1 MGQTFGRG
9 LSFAL
14 VLGADRQKGQAQGS
28 GGTCYDGGVRTP
40 RIKVAPE
47 LGEAA
52 YHCMTR
58 TVNGEHL
65 FNDTA
70 REVLRKQ
77 IRLLAEFC
85 GVEIVTYAI
94 LANHFHVLVRVPKKT
109 ELADAELL
117 RRYRLLYPRPT
128 RYQSMRLKVM
138 AGLLTENGPEAIAW
152 RRRISV
158 LMGDV
163 SQFMKLLKQ
172 RFSIWFNQTHGRF
185 GTLWAERFKSV
196 LLEGTGRVLQT
207 MAAYIDLNCV
217 RAGLAEDPK
226 DYRFCGYA
234 EAVGGLELA
243 RRSLQSVCGG
253 RKWEETQTAYRKV
266 LFGTGAGPRAK
277 GGGISIEAFNQ
288 VVAEG
293 GKLSL
298 AAVLR
303 CRVRYF
309 SDGAVLGS
317 KGFVEEQLAAYRA
330 RTGRREGTGPR
341 ALPPIADWGELAV
354 LRNVRLP
361 ALE

>member
-1 MGQTFGRG
+1 
-9 LSFAL
+9 
-14 VLGADRQKGQAQGS
+14 V
-28 GGTCYDGGVRTP
+28 V
-40 RIKVAPE
+40 PE

-58 TVNGEHL
+58 TVNGERL
-65 FNDTA
+65 LNDTA

-94 LANHFHVLVRVPKKT
+94 LANHFHVLVRVPQKT
-109 ELADAELL
+109 ELADPELL

-128 RYQSMRLKVM
+128 RYQSMRLQM
-138 AGLLTENGPEAIAW
+138 LESLLEENGPEAIAW
-152 RRRISV
+152 RRRIST
-158 LMGDV
+158 LMGDI

-172 RFSIWFNQTHGRF
+172 RFSIWFNKTHNRF

-196 LLEGTGRVLQT
+196 LVEGAGRVLQT

-234 EAVGGLELA
+234 EAVAGVEMARRGLE
-243 RRSLQSVCGG
+243 SVCGEL
-253 RKWEETQTAYRKV
+253 KWEETQAAYRKL
-266 LFGTGAGPRAK
+266 LFGTGVGPREK
-277 GGGISIEAFNQ
+277 GGGISIEDFNR
-288 VVAEG
+288 VMAEG
-293 GKLSL
+293 GKIPL
-298 AAVLR
+298 ATVLR
-303 CRVRYF
+303 CRIRYF

-317 KGFVEEQLAAYRA
+317 KGFVEQQLAAYRE

-341 ALPPIADWGELAV
+341 ALPPIADWGELVV
-354 LRNVRLP
+354 LRKVRQP
-361 ALE
+361 ALR